1 MVTPRPAI
9 EEAQRI
15 AQLTQL
21 DVSVGEFNSP
31 HHESALIAIHKM
43 VLAEIISKYTLI
55 DEELS
60 VIIQKYFLGSQDRT
74 KKCRVFRQRILDE
87 LYLIKK
93 MEIVHAIKDI
103 PKNVRNAIYDLNGM
117 RNAYAHGL
125 HPETSR
131 EHKTH
136 KKVFYRGKDIRT
148 YEGLKM
154 FMEDTHQAHMYL
166 WRRSLHLRLS
176 PWKQTSSPRRV
187 QQ

>member
-1 MVTPRPAI
+1 MVTPRPVI

-21 DVSVGEFNSP
+21 NISVEECNST
-31 HHESALIAIHKM
+31 HHEPALIAIHKM
-43 VLAEIISKYTLI
+43 VLVEIISKYTLI

-60 VIIQKYFLGSQDRT
+60 LIIQKYFLGSQGRT

-93 MEIVHAIKDI
+93 MEIVHAIKYI
-103 PKNVRNAIYDLNGM
+103 PKNVRNAIYDLDGM
-117 RNAYAHGL
+117 RNAFAHSL
-125 HPETSR
+125 HPENR
-131 EHKTH
+131 RDKKH

-148 YEGLKM
+148 YDGLKM

-166 WRRSLHLRLS
+166 WRRSLHMRLS
-176 PWKQTSSPRRV
+176 P
-187 QQ
+187 